1 MSGIE
6 VAALIGIFITF
17 AAGAYIGVVVIAS
30 VAYRREDRRGSLPG
44 RAPDATCQGIRRLT
58 GVGTIG
64 PAGWLI
70 PEQRVSEDA
79 RRTEARR

>member
-6 VAALIGIFITF
+6 VEALIGIFITF
-17 AAGAYIGVVVIAS
+17 AAGAFVGVIAIAS

-44 RAPDATCQGIRRLT
+44 PAPDAMCQGVRRLT
-58 GVGTIG
+58 GVGTVG

-70 PEQRVSEDA
+70 PQQRPSKDA
-79 RRTEARR
+79 RRTEAGR

>member
-6 VAALIGIFITF
+6 ALILIFIVF
-17 AAGAYIGVVVIAS
+17 AAGVLIGVVVIAS
-30 VAYRREDRRGSLPG
+30 FAYRREDRHGSLRG
-44 RAPDATCQGIRRLT
+44 RAPDAACQGTRRLT

-64 PAGWLI
+64 PAGWI
-70 PEQRVSEDA
+70 PGQRPGGTGP